1 MSAWIE
7 TDKKLP
13 MLELLPG
20 RTLMSAWIETFR
32 LAVRAGV
39 GKGGRTLM
47 SAWIETVDLV
57 TMDRPFAVALS

>member
-1 MSAWIE
+1 
-7 TDKKLP
+7 